1 MERDAKTFDGSE
13 TERTRARDGDRG
25 NEEKREKQRKREE
38 RGETFPTK
46 RSTRLFAAANH
57 LFMESALIRET
68 RGPERKGEPSAARGA
83 RGTAPWRPVLGI
95 PNSTKPSENSRKVP
109 FTNLGPSI
117 SLAPFPGT
125 PGARGLV

>member
-1 MERDAKTFDGSE
+1 M
-13 TERTRARDGDRG
+13 RG
-25 NEEKREKQRKREE
+25 RGEVAGGW
-38 RGETFPTK
+38 GETFPTK

-68 RGPERKGEPSAARGA
+68 RGPERKGEPFRGVQRGSDGGGWGTEVRNAAVA
-83 RGTAPWRPVLGI
+83 RRPVLGI

-109 FTNLGPSI
+109 FTSLGPGI

-125 PGARGLV
+125 LGARGLV